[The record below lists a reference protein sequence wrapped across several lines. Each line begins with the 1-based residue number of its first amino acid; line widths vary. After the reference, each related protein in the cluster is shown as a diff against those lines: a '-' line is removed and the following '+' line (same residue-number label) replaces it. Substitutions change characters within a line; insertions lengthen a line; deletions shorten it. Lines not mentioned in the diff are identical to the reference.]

1 MTAGLFELAVIIL
14 LAAFLGFIAKML
26 RQPLIIAYIATGAV
40 IGYFGF
46 VDLSEQT
53 AFRFFSDLGIMFLLF
68 LVGLEINYTSLK
80 LVGKTSF
87 IVGIGQVLFTSF
99 LGYFI
104 ALGLGFDPV
113 GSVYI
118 AVALAFSSTIIVVK
132 LLSEKRD
139 LNSLYGKISVGF
151 LLVQDFVAILILLGL
166 SGLAPGGEV
175 DWLALGMTILK
186 GLGLFALML
195 WLGRK
200 ILPFVF
206 DRVARSSELLFII
219 SLAWVFLLAALVS
232 RIGFSIEIAGFLAGL
247 ALANSSE
254 HYQIAQRIRPLR
266 DFFILVFFVMLGAS
280 SATADFSGLGLATVI
295 FSLFV
300 MIGNPI
306 IVLIIMGIM
315 RYRRRTSFLTGLA
328 VAQISEFSLVLAAM
342 GQKVGHLDESAVALI
357 TAVGISTI
365 TISSYMIIYG
375 NWLYRKFSRLLRIFE
390 RRHLR
395 REHDMIVR
403 RKEII
408 LIGAHR
414 TGESIALN
422 LSPDQVL
429 VIDFDPEVIG
439 SLSRKGY
446 ECIFGDITD
455 EEVFQEANFP
465 EAKLVISTSPD
476 LQDNLTLLE
485 TLNQMDM
492 RPKVILRAE
501 NEEEAKFLY
510 TKGADYVLLPH
521 FTSGQ
526 YLGKTLALDPDAQ
539 ILEHLREKDLELM
552 MHQHGRH

>member
-1 MTAGLFELAVIIL
+1 MTAGLFELAVVIL
-14 LAAFLGFIAKML
+14 LAAFLGFIAKIL
-26 RQPLIIAYIATGAV
+26 RQPLIIAYLATGAV

-46 VDLSEQT
+46 VDLTEQT
-53 AFRFFSDLGIMFLLF
+53 AFHFFSDLGIMFLLF
-68 LVGLEINYTSLK
+68 LVGLEINYSSLK

-87 IVGIGQVLFTSF
+87 IVGIGQVIFTSL

-104 ALGLGFDPV
+104 ALALGFDPMA
-113 GSVYI
+113 SIYI
-118 AVALAFSSTIIVVK
+118 AIALSFSSTIIVVK
-132 LLSEKRD
+132 LLSEKRE

-200 ILPFVF
+200 VLPFVF

-280 SATADFSGLGLATVI
+280 SATADFTGLGLATIV

-300 MIGNPI
+300 LIGNPI
-306 IVLIIMGIM
+306 IVLIIMGTM

-342 GQKVGHLDESAVALI
+342 GAKVGHLDESAVALV
-357 TAVGISTI
+357 TAVGIATI
-365 TISSYMIIYG
+365 TVSSYMIIYG
-375 NWLYRKFSRLLRIFE
+375 NGLYRRFSGMLRIFE

-395 REHDMIVR
+395 REHNVDIR

-414 TGESIALN
+414 TGESIAMN

-439 SLSRKGY
+439 NLSGRGY

-455 EEVFQEANFP
+455 PEVFEEANFP

-485 TLNQMDM
+485 TLNQMDL

-539 ILEHLREKDLELM
+539 ILEHLREKDLEVM
-552 MHQHGRH
+552 MHQHGHH